1 MLTLEKIIPFFKYR
15 FVAYSLTVV
24 LIIIFSLQT
33 YRNGGFNW
41 GIDFIGGAKITV
53 KFQQGVDTAQIRK
66 VLAHHK
72 IGATIQQVGKDEDNE
87 YIIATKLTS
96 RTENV
101 EESTKALR
109 TILLANFNNAE
120 VLSIETVGPAIGDF
134 LKRSAGKLIA
144 LSIIIMTV
152 YLAFRFEIKYSVG
165 AMVALIHDIILTV
178 LFCGFANIEINIP
191 ILAAILT
198 IYGYSVNDTIIVFDR
213 VRENLQITTKQA
225 FIDVIDKSITQTIS
239 RTLLTLLTT
248 LFAVFALY
256 MMGGEGLNEFATILL
271 FGLSIGTFSSLY
283 IASPFVMYWEKL
295 TSKQS

>member
-1 MLTLEKIIPFFKYR
+1 MEKIIPFIKYR
-15 FVAYSLTVV
+15 YIAYSLT
-24 LIIIFSLQT
+24 LIFIIIFSLQT

-41 GIDFIGGAKITV
+41 GIDFVGGAKITV

-66 VLAHHK
+66 VLAHHT
-72 IGATIQQVGKDEDNE
+72 ISATIQQVGKDEDNE

-101 EESTKALR
+101 DESTKALR
-109 TILLANFNNAE
+109 TILQTNFNNAE

-134 LKRSAGKLIA
+134 LKKSAGKLIA

-152 YLAFRFEIKYSVG
+152 YLAFRFELRYSIG

-256 MMGGEGLNEFATILL
+256 MIGGEGLNDFATILL
-271 FGLSIGTFSSLY
+271 FGLTIGTFSSLY